1 MPSLFNIEY
10 SNQTIYTV
18 IAIGLAF
25 IMLSAFNSS
34 RPSTVL
40 VIPDTSVA
48 ESTIRGGKRYYR
60 K

>member
-18 IAIGLAF
+18 IVIGLAF
-25 IMLSAFNSS
+25 ITLSAFNSS
-34 RPSTVL
+34 RHSTVL
-40 VIPDTSVA
+40 VIPDTSAA
-48 ESTIRGGKRYYR
+48 ERTIIGGKRYYR